1 MNYADFSEDERKFY
15 LQEAG
20 LIHVKK
26 NYFDCGLMAKKHY
39 GKHLN

>member
-1 MNYADFSEDERKFY
+1 MRIFQKMKDNFTCKK
-15 LQEAG
+15 QV

-26 NYFDCGLMAKKHY
+26 NYFDYGLMAKKHY